1 MRSLPL
7 HTVPC
12 LIFPVTSVNPSP
24 TPPQDRSCFPRRR
37 GVRCRRGNTKQAM
50 NTPPRAGWRKNR
62 TGKTGARS
70 RESRRRLRSGHRG
83 HDLAGAPCP
92 GTAEGDVKFLE
103 GARRGPG
110 EPLQRQEARG
120 EARVAPS
127 AGRGRR
133 RPGGA
138 QPRRPVG
145 SCGLGAKQRTVR
157 KPSRPAQASPPDR
170 SPRRARGSRGAATRP
185 PATHQDAFEEVALL
199 GRQLHVRHRGRRGGW
214 VARLSVRREWAT
226 RRDAARS
233 RGRAMGQFIGL
244 ELGLGSLGRA
254 GGGKGTRS
262 KPDTLSSHPAPGRAA
277 AGPRAARWRPGPA
290 PSRGRCARARG
301 APRRGAAESWGAGG
315 RPGRP
320 VLLGTVAFV
329 ATTSAPGGAHAP

>member
-1 MRSLPL
+1 MK
-7 HTVPC
+7 HTAG
-12 LIFPVTSVNPSP
+12 NE
-24 TPPQDRSCFPRRR
+24 PPAEGRLAKAPNWKDRSEKVASP
-37 GVRCRRGNTKQAM
+37 A
-50 NTPPRAGWRKNR
+50 AGCAE
-62 TGKTGARS
+62 GTGATTWPAR
-70 RESRRRLRSGHRG
+70 
-83 HDLAGAPCP
+83 PCP

-110 EPLQRQEARG
+110 DPLQREEARG

-138 QPRRPVG
+138 QARRALG
-145 SCGLGAKQRTVR
+145 SCGLGAEQRPVR
-157 KPSRPAQASPPDR
+157 EPSRPAQASPPDR

-185 PATHQDAFEEVALL
+185 PATHQDALEEVALL

-214 VARLSVRREWAT
+214 VARLSVPREWAAT
-226 RRDAARS
+226 RDAAKS

-262 KPDTLSSHPAPGRAA
+262 QRDTLRSRPAPQRAA
-277 AGPRAARWRPGPA
+277 AGPARCKMATRAHPREGATCACAGRPGG
-290 PSRGRCARARG
+290 RGR
-301 APRRGAAESWGAGG
+301 G
-315 RPGRP
+315 RPGRT
-320 VLLGTVAFV
+320 VLMGAVALSPERQRQV
-329 ATTSAPGGAHAP
+329 GLMHCGPPIRRWLVSVL